1 MINSNVKLPK
11 ENYFSIKIYSIY
23 GHWKFIHYM
32 HDPYFEEWETIA
44 RQWWQDGVEQ
54 IKLYDSLRNVSMQK
68 GFPRCSR
75 ASYILVYSQKKKIF
89 HPEDLPSRL
98 PAYVCVYYIYMNAR
112 DSHNRISARD
122 VTELDGFLIRV
133 IRWNE
138 DKINLDRI
146 R

>member
-1 MINSNVKLPK
+1 MINFNVKLPR

-75 ASYILVYSQKKKIF
+75 ASYILVHSQKKKIF

-98 PAYVCVYYIYMNAR
+98 PAYVCVYITYTWMHAT
-112 DSHNRISARD
+112 RIIESARGMLQNWMD
-122 VTELDGFLIRV
+122 FLFEWFV
-133 IRWNE
+133 E
-138 DKINLDRI
+138 TRI